1 MIQRQ
6 EIGARGEKE
15 AEKFLKRLSYKII
28 ERNARNRL
36 GEIDLVCTYKKRA
49 VFVEVKALVGK
60 GEGFT
65 PEDHFS
71 FTKQKKLQLLARA
84 YLNNKNKTDIDY
96 QIDLVAV
103 DLNEDL
109 TLNDIRHYPAV
120 VGA

>member
-15 AEKFLKRLSYKII
+15 AEKFLKRLGYKII

-49 VFVEVKALVGK
+49 VFVEVKALVRSK
-60 GEGFT
+60 EGFN

-71 FTKQKKLQLLARA
+71 FAKQKKLQLLARA
-84 YLNNKNKTDIDY
+84 YLNNKNKTDVDY

-103 DLNEDL
+103 ELNEDL